1 MHRSLRTLSLA
12 LSLGALP
19 AFVAAFVSTRA
30 HADEARRSIPIVFQ
44 IADSDG
50 KPVADDTFVAS
61 ELEHANT
68 IYRELGIEL
77 VDVSHDKLAA
87 RHARIV
93 ERRDRDALGALLRPG
108 VINVFVVGCLMD
120 VDEPGRERR
129 GVHWHV
135 RVEARGSS
143 AREPSNDKRRHFVIL
158 SAISGPYV
166 LAHELGHFLGNP
178 EHSDVPGNLMSYQHT
193 EAVPVL
199 DMAQRERVAHTV
211 AALFASGELA
221 LPGSARRKKRPPSS
235 PSGVPPH

>member
-1 MHRSLRTLSLA
+1 MRRSLRSLSLA
-12 LSLGALP
+12 LSLL
-19 AFVAAFVSTRA
+19 AATWCAASAVR
-30 HADEARRSIPIVFQ
+30 ADEALREIPLAFQ

-50 KPVADDTFVAS
+50 KPVADDSFLAS
-61 ELEHANT
+61 ELEHANV
-68 IYRELGIEL
+68 IYRELGLKL
-77 VDVSHDKLAA
+77 VDVSRRKLAQ

-129 GVHWHV
+129 GVHWRV

-143 AREPSNDKRRHFVIL
+143 ARERKQNRTRHFVIV

-178 EHSDVPGNLMSYQHT
+178 EHSDVAGNLMSYQYT
-193 EAVPVL
+193 DQVPVL
-199 DMAQRERVAHTV
+199 DAAQRERVARTV

-221 LPGSARRKKRPPSS
+221 LPIRTRKPKKAGVS
-235 PSGVPPH
+235 PSRTPAR

>member
-1 MHRSLRTLSLA
+1 MRRSLRTLA
-12 LSLGALP
+12 LSWGALP
-19 AFVAAFVSTRA
+19 AFVAAFACTGAR
-30 HADEARRSIPIVFQ
+30 ADEALRSIPIAFQ
-44 IADSDG
+44 IADSAG
-50 KPVADDTFVAS
+50 KPVADDAFVAT

-77 VDVSHDKLAA
+77 VDVSHHKLAG

-93 ERRDRDALGALLRPG
+93 ERRDRDALGSLLRTG

-129 GVHWHV
+129 GVHWRV
-135 RVEARGSS
+135 R
-143 AREPSNDKRRHFVIL
+143 NNKQHHFVIL

-199 DMAQRERVAHTV
+199 DAAQRERVAHTV
-211 AALFASGELA
+211 SALFASGELA
-221 LPGSARRKKRPPSS
+221 LPGSARGKKKPAVA
-235 PSGVPPH
+235 PSGEQTR

>member
-1 MHRSLRTLSLA
+1 MRRSLRTLA
-12 LSLGALP
+12 LSLGALS
-19 AFVAAFVSTRA
+19 ALIAAVVCTDA
-30 HADEARRSIPIVFQ
+30 HADEARRAIPIAFQ
-44 IADSDG
+44 IADSAG
-50 KPVADDTFVAS
+50 KPVADDAFVAS
-61 ELEHANT
+61 ELEHANA

-77 VDVSHDKLAA
+77 VDVSHHKLAQ

-93 ERRDRDALGALLRPG
+93 ERRDRDALGPLLRPG

-129 GVHWHV
+129 GVHWRV
-135 RVEARGSS
+135 RS
-143 AREPSNDKRRHFVIL
+143 DKQRHFVIV

-199 DMAQRERVAHTV
+199 DAAQRERVAHTV

-221 LPGSARRKKRPPSS
+221 LPGSARRKKKTTVAPSS
-235 PSGVPPH
+235 EQTR